1 MTNVHSTS
9 PPIERQEVAVENGA
23 YSFVGQQLSVATSRW
38 ETHGHDAEFA
48 GRGERC
54 SACRWTEISIYHVPD
69 NVYAAAQVEPY
80 VGGPL
85 GKYLVV
91 SSGRSVVP
99 GERTFVNATWTN
111 SPYEVVEILTQ
122 RRGPRV
128 TLSTTAARALAA
140 AAEYDDGL
148 NDAYVNRAVA

>member
-1 MTNVHSTS
+1 MTNVHTTS
-9 PPIERQEVAVENGA
+9 PPVERQDVAVTDGA
-23 YSFVGQQLSVATSRW
+23 YSFVGQKLALASSQW
-38 ETHGHDAEFA
+38 DTHGHASEFA
-48 GRGERC
+48 VRGERC
-54 SACRWTEISIYHVPD
+54 SACRWTEITIYRVPD
-69 NVYAAAQVEPY
+69 NVLAAAQVEQWI
-80 VGGPL
+80 GGPL

-111 SPYEVVEILTQ
+111 SPYEVIEILIQ
-122 RRGPRV
+122 RRGTRV

-140 AAEYDDGL
+140 AAEFDDGL